1 MLFVYSE
8 LWVKFA
14 TTRVCISTQ
23 VIDYDRKIINDDRVK
38 IRVKYSL
45 DPLPISPVGDDD
57 FGYQTIK
64 NSIRQVFPV
73 AAVAPCK

>member
-1 MLFVYSE
+1 M
-8 LWVKFA
+8 KFA